1 MAYKIEDAFR
11 RYLQKECTVYV
22 VGDEYI
28 EGVLS
33 EIGDGWILIADEDRE
48 AIISA
53 SNIIYLLSENE
64 D

>member
-1 MAYKIEDAFR
+1 MKIEDAFQ
-11 RYLQKECTVYV
+11 RYLQKECTVYL

-33 EIGDGWILIADEDRE
+33 EIGDGWILVTDEERE
-48 AIISA
+48 FIISTA
-53 SNIIYLLSENE
+53 NIIYLLCENE